1 MRQVVEAARD
11 RQEVLTL
18 QVPVGKKLQHPFHG
32 SPSVKQTG
40 DPLSYKARAMQE
52 GNKLIGI
59 VTERD
64 IAIRG
69 IADGMGPDA
78 KVRDV
83 MTYEVKY
90 CFEDEEIGHVV
101 ENMAEL
107 RERCLPVINR
117 DKRPVGT
124 VSIGDL
130 AKEALLAKTG
140 SVLQGI
146 SLPGGRRHNQSR
158 TATG

>member
-1 MRQVVEAARD
+1 MQISHVMRRDVVTITADQTIQNAAATMRLFD
-11 RQEVLTL
+11 VGVL
-18 QVPVGKKLQHPFHG
+18 PVE
-32 SPSVKQTG
+32 
-40 DPLSYKARAMQE
+40 E

-90 CFEDEEIGHVV
+90 CFEDEDIGHVV

-140 SVLQGI
+140 SVFHGI

>member
-78 KVRDV
+78 SSAMR
-83 MTYEVKY
+83 
-90 CFEDEEIGHVV
+90 
-101 ENMAEL
+101 
-107 RERCLPVINR
+107 
-117 DKRPVGT
+117 
-124 VSIGDL
+124 
-130 AKEALLAKTG
+130 
-140 SVLQGI
+140 
-146 SLPGGRRHNQSR
+146 
-158 TATG
+158 